1 MILAKCEASMNKII
15 EYQFSVLDINT
26 ANDFYW
32 DEKFSFKGE
41 SHNFWEIVCVL
52 DGVVES
58 VEDEKVYILRRGDM
72 VLHAPMEL
80 HRIKSSGASRP
91 HVLIMSFHHSGE
103 LPRVLGDG
111 VFSLTDSE
119 LLDYEKIF
127 GSCSKFLRGEGD
139 ASIGMAAGLRLCAF
153 LLELSLSHTP
163 GDTSSKGKR
172 ADEYRRVV
180 DVMQAG
186 IAENLTLSEI
196 ALRAAVSLSSM
207 KLLFKDFSG
216 ESPKLYYAKLRLR
229 EACRLL
235 DEGASVAE
243 VSIKLGF
250 SSPNYFSLFFKRNV
264 GALPK
269 KYKR

>member
-1 MILAKCEASMNKII
+1 MNRIINYPFSILD
-15 EYQFSVLDINT
+15 VNT

-32 DEKFSFKGE
+32 DEKFTFKGE

-80 HRIKSSGASRP
+80 HRIKSSGESCP

-103 LPRVLGDG
+103 LPEVLGEG
-111 VFSLTDSE
+111 VFSLSDGELSE
-119 LLDYEKIF
+119 YEKIF
-127 GSCSKFLRGEGD
+127 GLCRMFLRGEDEDKSG
-139 ASIGMAAGLRLCAF
+139 IVAGLRLGAF
-153 LLELSLSHTP
+153 LVELAFAHTP

-186 IAENLTLSEI
+186 IGENLTLSEI
-196 ALRAAVSLSSM
+196 ATRAAVSLSSM

-216 ESPKLYYAKLRLR
+216 ESPKMYYAKLRLR

-235 DEGASVAE
+235 YEGASVAE
-243 VSIKLGF
+243 VSIRLGF
-250 SSPNYFSLFFKRNV
+250 SSPNYFSLFFKRCAGV
-264 GALPK
+264 LPK
-269 KYKR
+269 KLKR